1 MYPSSWRARRRPH
14 IFKTNILQQ
23 VLEDL
28 EVLFKKELIKDYD
41 VSSDFALYLRGLKPE
56 LEKFHLQINNRK
68 GDVRMPYFKTQTQI
82 VYALR
87 YFHAYWFQIKHAL
100 DEIKEHLMKKNELKI
115 GLFCAGPCPELI
127 GISRFLEENP
137 NNFSSVDIH
146 IYDQID
152 EWKYAR
158 KNFIFSNGKKKLM
171 EKNLRMNFHFHQID
185 LTSPDDLDQFIT
197 SNFFDVISFQNCLG
211 EFSESSLDNS
221 SKNFLKVLESLKPN
235 SHAIFSERDIIGT
248 HKNIS
253 RILKFSAS
261 NNYRIISNEDEAHV
275 YDSKVHSPV
284 PDELKYGNFYRD
296 PNHNSEGRSA
306 MRRNS
311 YKLLILQKFLELQKN
326 QDPGMPIFDLPN
338 DWYPYHHEELYHL
351 SYGWGRV
358 VDIQNHPNITVVVEF
373 RNKRYGFY
381 APFEE
386 LKTDLKNKSLIGRAA
401 IHRDFG
407 KGVVK
412 AIDDRSIEVD
422 FDELGLVSLTLP
434 STRMRIE

>member
-1 MYPSSWRARRRPH
+1 MVHRQSHVFR
-14 IFKTNILQQ
+14 TNILQQ
-23 VLEDL
+23 VVEDL
-28 EVLFKKELIKDYD
+28 EVLFKKELIKDCD
-41 VSSDFALYLRGLKPE
+41 TASNLTSYLRGLKPE
-56 LEKFHLQINNRK
+56 LEDFHDQINNFD
-68 GDVRMPYFKTQTQI
+68 GDVRMPYFKTRTQI
-82 VYALR
+82 IYALR
-87 YFHAYWFQIKHAL
+87 YFHTYWYQIKHAL
-100 DEIKEHLMKKNELKI
+100 DEIKEHLIKKNNLKI

-137 NNFSSVDIH
+137 NNFLSVDIH

-158 KNFIFSNGKKKLM
+158 ENFIFSNGKKELM

-211 EFSESSLDNS
+211 EFSESAHDDS

-235 SHAIFSERDIIGT
+235 SHVIFSERNISGT

-261 NNYRIISNEDEAHV
+261 NNYRIVKGVEAHE
-275 YDSKVHSPV
+275 YDSKAHSPV
-284 PDELKYGNFYRD
+284 PDRLKHGNFYRD
-296 PNHNSEGRSA
+296 PNHGAKGKSA
-306 MRRNS
+306 MRHNY
-311 YKLLILQKFLELQKN
+311 YKLLILQKFSELQKN
-326 QDPGMPIFDLPN
+326 
-338 DWYPYHHEELYHL
+338 
-351 SYGWGRV
+351 
-358 VDIQNHPNITVVVEF
+358 
-373 RNKRYGFY
+373 
-381 APFEE
+381 
-386 LKTDLKNKSLIGRAA
+386 KSLVGRTAT
-401 IHRDFG
+401 HKDFG

-412 AIDDRSIEVD
+412 AVNNSSIEVD